1 MFEAQNGNVFDF
13 RLHRVPFLLEPRYM
27 DEDDDFTEPHNTRM
41 VRKFGSMER
50 FEQVKKSHGLIPRG
64 REAGLDESV
73 GFTQKQLDKRVQ
85 SCTINSHRL
94 VLYVSQFGLDKSE
107 KLYSVL
113 NRKHFIEAGILND
126 KKLLLESLKETGLTE
141 EELQLSIDFLKDES
155 RGKQEVLQMYEK
167 VQAMGIYSIPTL
179 VVDRTYI
186 VNGAAR
192 ADEVLQ
198 VFNKLL
204 KEQPTEKRTFDQQIR

>member
-94 VLYVSQFGLDKSE
+94 VLYVHGYMCRERTRCS
-107 KLYSVL
+107 LYSL
-113 NRKHFIEAGILND
+113 HHAGTLIL
-126 KKLLLESLKETGLTE
+126 L
-141 EELQLSIDFLKDES
+141 
-155 RGKQEVLQMYEK
+155 
-167 VQAMGIYSIPTL
+167 
-179 VVDRTYI
+179 
-186 VNGAAR
+186 
-192 ADEVLQ
+192 
-198 VFNKLL
+198 
-204 KEQPTEKRTFDQQIR
+204 

>member
-1 MFEAQNGNVFDF
+1 
-13 RLHRVPFLLEPRYM
+13 
-27 DEDDDFTEPHNTRM
+27 
-41 VRKFGSMER
+41 
-50 FEQVKKSHGLIPRG
+50 
-64 REAGLDESV
+64 
-73 GFTQKQLDKRVQ
+73 
-85 SCTINSHRL
+85 
-94 VLYVSQFGLDKSE
+94 VSQFGLDKSE

-167 VQAMGIYSIPTL
+167 VQTMGIYSIPTL
-179 VVDRTYI
+179 VVDGTYI

-204 KEQPTEKRTFDQQIR
+204 KEQPSEKRTFDQQIR